1 MRHFSRQTDAL
12 AQRRVRF
19 NRLANVHRARAH
31 LYGQR
36 RWTNEEV
43 LLPGQVADLALI
55 AALCSEEGDQADGA
69 LAEGCYHGA
78 H

>member
-1 MRHFSRQTDAL
+1 M
-12 AQRRVRF
+12 RF

-36 RWTNEEV
+36 RWTNEEL
-43 LLPGQVADLALI
+43 LLPGQVVEQALI
-55 AALCSEEGDQADGA
+55 AALCTEEGVEVDGEP
-69 LAEGCYHGA
+69 AEGCYHGA